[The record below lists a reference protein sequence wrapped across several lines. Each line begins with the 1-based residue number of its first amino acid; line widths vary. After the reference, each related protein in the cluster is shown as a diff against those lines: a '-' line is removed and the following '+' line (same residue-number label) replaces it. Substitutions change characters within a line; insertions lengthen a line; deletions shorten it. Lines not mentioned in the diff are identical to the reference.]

1 MKYWLCTERN
11 EVLCSV
17 GPPDLATQP
26 TNHFHR
32 TTTRDQRNMY
42 FQNVQLLKY
51 SSYVN
56 FSQYLIFQYSKY
68 LFLIRNHLS
77 LLPCLIIAFTNMSF
91 LKINNKLTVPDSSK
105 KPYLNK
111 FIEVISTEKKV

>member
-1 MKYWLCTERN
+1 MYCLFWGEMKYWLCTERN

-51 SSYVN
+51 STYTIFDLPVFKIFIFDSKPSQPFAMSYIC
-56 FSQYLIFQYSKY
+56 F
-68 LFLIRNHLS
+68 H
-77 LLPCLIIAFTNMSF
+77 
-91 LKINNKLTVPDSSK
+91 
-105 KPYLNK
+105 
-111 FIEVISTEKKV
+111 